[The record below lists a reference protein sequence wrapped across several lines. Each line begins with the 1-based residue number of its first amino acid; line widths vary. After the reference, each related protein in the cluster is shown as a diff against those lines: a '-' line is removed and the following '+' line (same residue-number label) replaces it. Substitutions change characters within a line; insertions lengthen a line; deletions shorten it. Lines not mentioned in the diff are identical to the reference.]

1 MPACHWEYAKSIIER
16 FGISKELLSSKFMNI
31 NLRLPRLTCHQ
42 DSDKIQMLLFTAGN
56 SIARVIHS
64 MVLSHLKYVPHLL
77 KKQKGYEIRE
87 YIIIKR

>member
-1 MPACHWEYAKSIIER
+1 
-16 FGISKELLSSKFMNI
+16 
-31 NLRLPRLTCHQ
+31 
-42 DSDKIQMLLFTAGN
+42 MLLFTAGN

-87 YIIIKR
+87 YIIVKR